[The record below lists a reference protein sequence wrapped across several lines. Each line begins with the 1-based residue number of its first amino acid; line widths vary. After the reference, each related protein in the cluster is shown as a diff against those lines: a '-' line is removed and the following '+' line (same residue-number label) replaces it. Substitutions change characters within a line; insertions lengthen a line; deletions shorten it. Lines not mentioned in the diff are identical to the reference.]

1 MLRMH
6 NPTHPRSSCILLQDA
21 DFDLAVLQVP
31 QALHEEAP
39 LQPKGSQE
47 QVDAH
52 AAEAVAL
59 EEGHEEPEA
68 NEDHDMNILE
78 HWRKQRWGQFVL
90 IVKQASALC
99 LRGSDVGLRAIKV
112 NQIKCW
118 K

>member
-1 MLRMH
+1 M
-6 NPTHPRSSCILLQDA
+6 CDIILEDA

-39 LQPKGSQE
+39 LQSEGGQE

-52 AAEAVAL
+52 AAEAISL

-78 HWRKQRWGQFVL
+78 HWRKQRWGHFIL
-90 IVKQASALC
+90 IVKQTSALC
-99 LRGSDVGLRAIKV
+99 QTSAFRP
-112 NQIKCW
+112 
-118 K
+118 

>member
-1 MLRMH
+1 M
-6 NPTHPRSSCILLQDA
+6 
-21 DFDLAVLQVP
+21 P

-39 LQPKGSQE
+39 LQPEGGQE

-52 AAEAVAL
+52 AAETVAL

-78 HWRKQRWGQFVL
+78 HWRKKRWGQFVL

-99 LRGSDVGLRAIKV
+99 QRGSDVGLRAIKV

-118 K
+118 KCREAFLWSHPTHSIEIREMNLLFP